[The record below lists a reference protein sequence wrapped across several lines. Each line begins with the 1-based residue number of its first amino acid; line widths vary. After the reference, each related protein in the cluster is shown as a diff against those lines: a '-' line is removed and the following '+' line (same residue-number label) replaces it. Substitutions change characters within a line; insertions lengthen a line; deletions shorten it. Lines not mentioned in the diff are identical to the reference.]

1 MQIPYTKPME
11 NVIKQAGKIARE
23 RKHPY
28 IGTEHLLL
36 ALRKEYSGVAGQV
49 LAKNGVDAEKI
60 SRLID
65 ELVAPDEEV
74 KVSTRPEQSPRF
86 QFLLKSERA
95 GVWQTAYRICRNG
108 ASAAGNDPG
117 C

>member
-74 KVSTRPEQSPRF
+74 KVSTGAESEIPVPFEEQRT
-86 QFLLKSERA
+86 

>member
-1 MQIPYTKPME
+1 MDTYTKPME

-49 LAKNGVDAEKI
+49 LAKNGVDAEE
-60 SRLID
+60 SQLID

-74 KVSTRPEQSPRF
+74 KVSTETGTESEIPVPFEEQRTGVADCI
-86 QFLLKSERA
+86 QNMSERSICC
-95 GVWQTAYRICRNG
+95 WQ
-108 ASAAGNDPG
+108 
-117 C
+117 

>member
-1 MQIPYTKPME
+1 M
-11 NVIKQAGKIARE
+11 
-23 RKHPY
+23 
-28 IGTEHLLL
+28 
-36 ALRKEYSGVAGQV
+36 

-74 KVSTRPEQSPRF
+74 KVSTRPEPE
-86 QFLLKSERA
+86 SEIPVPFEEQRA